1 MLCLKRL
8 KIILQCRF
16 IYIFILF
23 LAIVSYFISSN
34 VEHVSRYEDFNNE
47 EFVLTNIYEKDY
59 GLKIELF
66 GKEKVI
72 GFLYYKN
79 SNDIDLFLDN
89 YGIGDRVIVSGNKI
103 SVKNNTVPYTFNYKK
118 YLVSNEIYNVIKIT
132 NISKKADNNNIF
144 YGVKE
149 KLVKRGKSLDKS
161 YPYISSLIFGNNSY
175 LDEDVLASY
184 RENGI
189 SHLFAIS
196 GLHIS
201 IFIGIL
207 GYILGKMRFPLFFKS
222 LVLIVFLLFYMF
234 LTNFAMSVLRGAIF
248 TILLLI
254 NKFFKLGI
262 SSVNL
267 LLLALSIILFMNPLN
282 LNNVGLQYSFL
293 VTLFLIM
300 FSGLINGNKIKVLFM
315 ISFISFLVS
324 YPITINNFNQVNV
337 LSVIYNLFFV
347 PYVSSILLPLTLV
360 SYVFPFLDSVLFF
373 FIKIIEVS
381 SQFLN
386 SVDILKFSM
395 CKMNVLMICIYFVI
409 VCRLFMVWDS
419 KKFRYLCLLF
429 CFFVAHFLMP
439 FSSDDY
445 VMFFDVG
452 QGDSALINVNKNVTL
467 IDTGGMVSFD
477 NSEYK
482 YKIAKNKIIPYLK
495 ASGIRKIDNMILTH
509 GDADHMKEA
518 VYIANNFNVDRVI
531 FNCGEFNS
539 LENELIG
546 VLKKKNI
553 RYSSCVNE
561 VVVDKYKL
569 KFLNTGIYDN
579 ENDNSSV
586 IYFKYNKYKFL
597 FMGDAGVDREGDILN
612 KYKLGRIDFL
622 KVGHHGSNT
631 SSSYEFISSI
641 SPRYSVISV
650 GENNRFGHPRDE
662 VLDVLSKSKVYRT
675 DMDGSV
681 KIFLNKD
688 SYDIRFWRP

>member
-1 MLCLKRL
+1 MKRL
-8 KIILQCRF
+8 KIILRCRF
-16 IYIFILF
+16 IYVFILF
-23 LAIVSYFISSN
+23 LAIVFYFISSN
-34 VEHVSRYEDFNNE
+34 IDHVSKYDNFNKE

-72 GFLYYKN
+72 GFLYYK
-79 SNDIDLFLDN
+79 SSSDIDSFLDI
-89 YGIGDRVIVSGNKI
+89 YGIGDRVIVSGDKV
-103 SVKNNTVPYTFNYKK
+103 SVKNNTVPDTFNYKK
-118 YLVSNEIYNVIKIT
+118 YLVSNEIYNVIKVTDIR
-132 NISKKADNNNIF
+132 KKADNNNIF
-144 YGVKE
+144 YGVKD
-149 KLVKRGKSLDKS
+149 KLIKRGKSLDKS

-175 LDEDVLASY
+175 LDEDVLSSY

-207 GYILGKMRFPLFFKS
+207 GYILGKMKIPLFFRS
-222 LVLIVFLLFYMF
+222 LVLISFLLFYMF

-267 LLLALSIILFMNPLN
+267 LLLALSIILFMNSLN

-300 FSGLINGNKIKVLFM
+300 FSGLINGNKIKAFFM

-337 LSVIYNLFFV
+337 LSILYNLFFV
-347 PYVSSILLPLTLV
+347 PYVSSILLPLTLI
-360 SYVFPFLDSVLFF
+360 SYVFSFLDGFLFF

-386 SVDILKFSM
+386 SFDILKFSM
-395 CKMNVLMICIYFVI
+395 CKMNVLMTGIYFVI
-409 VCRLFMVWDS
+409 VCRLFMLWNS
-419 KKFRYLCLLF
+419 KRIRYLCLLL
-429 CFFVAHFLMP
+429 CFFVVHFLMP
-439 FSSDDY
+439 FRNNDY

-477 NSEYK
+477 DSEYK

-495 ASGIRKIDNMILTH
+495 ANGIRKIDNMILTH

-518 VYIANNFNVDRVI
+518 VYIVNNFKVDKVI

-539 LENELIG
+539 LKNELVD
-546 VLKKKNI
+546 VLKRRNI
-553 RYSSCVNE
+553 NYLCV
-561 VVVDKYKL
+561 YFSL
-569 KFLNTGIYDN
+569 FL
-579 ENDNSSV
+579 
-586 IYFKYNKYKFL
+586 
-597 FMGDAGVDREGDILN
+597 
-612 KYKLGRIDFL
+612 
-622 KVGHHGSNT
+622 
-631 SSSYEFISSI
+631 SY
-641 SPRYSVISV
+641 Y
-650 GENNRFGHPRDE
+650 
-662 VLDVLSKSKVYRT
+662 
-675 DMDGSV
+675 
-681 KIFLNKD
+681 
-688 SYDIRFWRP
+688 

>member
-8 KIILQCRF
+8 KIILRCRF
-16 IYIFILF
+16 IYVFILF
-23 LAIVSYFISSN
+23 LAIVFYFVSSN
-34 VEHVSRYEDFNNE
+34 IDHVSKYDNFNKE

-72 GFLYYKN
+72 GFLYYK
-79 SNDIDLFLDN
+79 SSSDIDSFLDT
-89 YGIGDRVIVSGNKI
+89 YGIGDRVIVSGDKV
-103 SVKNNTVPYTFNYKK
+103 SVKNNTVPDTFNYKK
-118 YLVSNEIYNVIKIT
+118 YLVSNEIYNVIKVTDIR
-132 NISKKADNNNIF
+132 KKADNNNIL
-144 YGVKE
+144 YGVKD
-149 KLVKRGKSLDKS
+149 KLIKRGKNLDKS

-175 LDEDVLASY
+175 LDEDVLSSY

-207 GYILGKMRFPLFFKS
+207 GYILGKMKIPLFFKS
-222 LVLIVFLLFYMF
+222 LVLISFLLFYMF

-248 TILLLI
+248 TILLLV

-267 LLLALSIILFMNPLN
+267 LFLALSIILFMNPLN
-282 LNNVGLQYSFL
+282 FNNVGLQYSFF

-300 FSGLINGNKIKVLFM
+300 FSGIINGNKIRAFFM
-315 ISFISFLVS
+315 MSFISFLVS

-337 LSVIYNLFFV
+337 LSILYNLFFV
-347 PYVSSILLPLTLV
+347 PYVSSILLPLTLI
-360 SYVFPFLDSVLFF
+360 SYVFPFLDGFLFF

-386 SVDILKFSM
+386 SFDILKFSM
-395 CKMNVLMICIYFVI
+395 CKMNVLMIGIYFVI
-409 VCRLFMVWDS
+409 VCRLFMLWNS
-419 KKFRYLCLLF
+419 KRIRYLCLLL
-429 CFFVAHFLMP
+429 CFFVVHFLMP
-439 FSSDDY
+439 FRNNDY

-477 NSEYK
+477 DSEYK

-495 ASGIRKIDNMILTH
+495 ANGIRKIDNMILTH

-518 VYIANNFNVDRVI
+518 VYIVNNFKVDKVI
-531 FNCGEFNS
+531 FNCGEFND
-539 LENELIG
+539 LENELVD
-546 VLKKKNI
+546 VLKRRNI
-553 RYSSCVNE
+553 SYSSCVDE
-561 VVVDKYKL
+561 VVVDKYRL
-569 KFLNTGIYDN
+569 KFLNSGIYDN

-586 IYFKYNKYKFL
+586 IYFKYDDYKFL
-597 FMGDAGVDREGDILN
+597 FMGDAGVNRESDILN

-641 SPRYSVISV
+641 STRYSVISV
-650 GENNRFGHPRDE
+650 GKNNRYGHPNEE
-662 VLDVLSKSKVYRT
+662 VLDTLNDSKIYRT
-675 DMDGSV
+675 DQDGSIMF
-681 KIFLNKD
+681 KIKKD
-688 SYDIRFWRP
+688 KLQIETCSA